1 MGKVSTGGK
10 FSAISAIDQQFLEPE
25 PQNNQ
30 PFYSVLA
37 KTATR
42 AQIIRMKR
50 RIYGIFAIWVS
61 LISAHAERMENESV
75 VFCSDLQPR
84 SAQLLFKPDK
94 IENVSRADGSQTFKE
109 GLDYRIHPDGRMT
122 LTDNS
127 SIPVLTY
134 YGKAIV
140 KGTYGFADAKGRP
153 FYSPG
158 GTLKHKDYDIVVTYS
173 YSEGSLDQMMQ
184 GAWHPSLTSALEK
197 LKAKNPLNVTFFG
210 DSITF
215 GAQASSLAPGCHP
228 FAPAYPMQVI
238 NSLKST
244 YGYSEIQYANPSVG
258 GKTSAWGLEQIKQV
272 LITKPDLVVLAF
284 GMNDSS
290 GKVPTQTY
298 KSNIE
303 GMMKAL
309 RAANPKVSI
318 ILVAEFSPNP
328 EWPAAN
334 YPLRAKNRDAL
345 EQLHKQYENTA
356 LVDVGMVSRRIVEK
370 KKFQDISGNNL
381 NHPND
386 FLNAFYTDLV
396 LKVLDGKRVAVGASK
411 APNKL

>member
-1 MGKVSTGGK
+1 MSYR
-10 FSAISAIDQQFLEPE
+10 F
-25 PQNNQ
+25 
-30 PFYSVLA
+30 
-37 KTATR
+37 
-42 AQIIRMKR
+42 
-50 RIYGIFAIWVS
+50 FAIIAIHLS
-61 LISAHAERMENESV
+61 IITAHAERMENESV

-84 SAQLLFKPDK
+84 AAQLLFKPDK
-94 IENVSRADGSQTFKE
+94 IESVSRADGSKTFKE
-109 GLDYRIHPDGRMT
+109 GVDYRIDSNGRIT

-134 YGKAIV
+134 YGKAIE
-140 KGTYGFADAKGRP
+140 KGTYGFADMKGRP

-158 GTLKHKDYDIVVTYS
+158 GTMKHKDYDIVVTYS
-173 YSEGSLDQMMQ
+173 YSQGSLDQMMQ
-184 GAWHPSLTSALEK
+184 GAWHPGLTTALEK
-197 LKAKNPLNVTFFG
+197 LKAKNPLNLTFFG

-258 GKTSAWGLEQIKQV
+258 GKTSAWGLEQINQV
-272 LITKPDLVVLAF
+272 VSTKPDLVVLAF

-298 KSNIE
+298 TSNIE
-303 GMMKAL
+303 SMMKAL
-309 RAANPKVSI
+309 RAANPDVSI

-345 EQLHKQYENTA
+345 EGLHKKYKNTA
-356 LVDVGMVSRRIVEK
+356 FVDVGMVSRRIAEK

-386 FLNAFYTDLV
+386 FLNAIYADLV
-396 LKVLDGKRVAVGASK
+396 LKVLEGKRIPVSVGK
-411 APNKL
+411 APNKP

>member
-1 MGKVSTGGK
+1 
-10 FSAISAIDQQFLEPE
+10 
-25 PQNNQ
+25 
-30 PFYSVLA
+30 
-37 KTATR
+37 
-42 AQIIRMKR
+42 MKR
-50 RIYGIFAIWVS
+50 RIYGIFAICLS
-61 LISAHAERMENESV
+61 LITAHAERMETESV

-84 SAQLLFKPDK
+84 TAQLLFKPDK
-94 IENVSRADGSQTFKE
+94 IESVSRADGSQTFKE
-109 GLDYRIHPDGRMT
+109 GVDYRIDPDGRMT

-134 YGKAIV
+134 YGKAIE
-140 KGTYGFADAKGRP
+140 KKTYGFADVKGRP
-153 FYSPG
+153 IYSPG
-158 GTLKHKDYDIVVTYS
+158 GTMKHKDYDIVVTYN
-173 YSEGSLDQMMQ
+173 YSKGSLDQIMQ
-184 GAWHPSLTSALEK
+184 GAWHAGLTTSIEK
-197 LKAKNPLNVTFFG
+197 LKSRKPLNLTFYG

-228 FAPAYPMQVI
+228 FTPAYPMQVI

-244 YGYSEIQYANPSVG
+244 YGYAEIQYANPSVG
-258 GKTSAWGLEQIKQV
+258 GKTSTWGLEEIKQV
-272 LITKPDLVVLAF
+272 VSTTPDLVVLAF
-284 GMNDSS
+284 GMNDGS
-290 GKVPTQTY
+290 GKMPTQTY

-309 RAANPKVSI
+309 RVANPNVSI

-345 EQLHKQYENTA
+345 EELHKQYDNTA
-356 LVDVGMVSRRIVEK
+356 FVDVGMVSRRIVEK

-386 FLNAFYTDLV
+386 FLNAIYADLV
-396 LKVLDGKRVAVGASK
+396 LKVLNGKRVAVEVGK
-411 APNKL
+411 APDKK